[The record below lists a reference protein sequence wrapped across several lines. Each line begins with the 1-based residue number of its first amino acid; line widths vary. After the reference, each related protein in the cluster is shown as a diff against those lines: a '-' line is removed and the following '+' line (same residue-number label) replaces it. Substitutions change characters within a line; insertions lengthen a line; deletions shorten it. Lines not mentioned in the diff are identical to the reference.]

1 MAKTCAG
8 RLAMRI
14 PAPFLVS
21 IFRFQE
27 LQDVAAQI
35 LVLDD
40 VRELPGDVGSIN
52 LDVLLLEVGRFE
64 RDFVQ
69 NLFEDGVEAAGAD
82 IFGLLVHAGGEAG
95 DGSDRVFGDVEL
107 DTFGLQERDV
117 LLDERILRVGQ
128 NTNKIFYLERMQLD
142 ANGKAPL
149 ELGDQIG
156 RLSDVKGT
164 SRDEQDV
171 IRANHAVACV
181 DGGAFD
187 DGQNV
192 ALHAFPRDVR
202 AMAGFAAG
210 NLIDFI
216 DEDDAHLFGALH
228 GHARDL
234 VHVQQLVFFF
244 LDQVFESV
252 GHAHFAFLLL
262 LAEHAGKHVL
272 DVDVHLLDALIG
284 DDFKRGH
291 GALADFEVDHALVE
305 LAFALLEGAFFSCAL
320 GLFTVRGNLGVWSA
334 GRGRRRRR
342 KQEIEHA
349 FFRGLLGAVRDFVEF
364 FLSDHVDG
372 GFHKIADHR
381 FHIAPHVTNFRVF
394 RSFDLDEGA
403 AGEAGQAARDF
414 CLSHAGGANHQNVL
428 GQNVFGDFRRK
439 LLAADS
445 IAQSDGDGALRRGLP
460 GDVFVELGGAFP
472 PRQIIESGEKFL
484 PLDGLG
490 AVASRCVGQFLFGL
504 TGHELLGSFDA
515 RKHLVV
521 FSRRAT
527 RFLPANTSAIR
538 RFFPLDRKSTR
549 LNSSHL
555 VISYA

>member
-1 MAKTCAG
+1 MAKTCTA

-21 IFRFQE
+21 IFQFQE

-40 VRELPGDVGSIN
+40 VRELLGDVGGVN
-52 LDVLLLEVGRFE
+52 LHVLLFEVGRFE

-69 NLFEDGVEAAGAD
+69 NFFEDGVEAAGAD

-95 DGSDRVFGDVEL
+95 DGGDRVFGDVEL

-117 LLDERILRVGQ
+117 LLDERIFRLGQ
-128 NTNKIFYLERMQLD
+128 NTNKIFFLERMQLD

-149 ELGDQIG
+149 KLGDQIG

-181 DGGAFD
+181 NGGAFD

-202 AMAGFAAG
+202 AVAGFAAG

-216 DEDDAHLFGALH
+216 DEDDAHLFGALN

-252 GHAHFAFLLL
+252 GHAHFAFFLL

-272 DVDVHLLDALIG
+272 DVDVHLLDALVG
-284 DDFKRGH
+284 DDFERGH
-291 GALADFEVDHALVE
+291 GAFADFEVHHALIE
-305 LAFALLEGAFFSCAL
+305 LAFAELRAEFFARPLRLLAL
-320 GLFTVRGNLGVWSA
+320 RGNLGFRSA
-334 GRGRRRRR
+334 GRGRRSRR
-342 KQEIEHA
+342 KQQVEHP
-349 FFRGLLGAVRDFVEF
+349 FFRGLLGAVRHFVEF
-364 FLSDHVDG
+364 FLADHVNG
-372 GFHKIADHR
+372 SLNEVAHHRLHVAADVANLR
-381 FHIAPHVTNFRVF
+381 IF
-394 RSFDLDEGA
+394 RSFDLDEWA
-403 AGEAGQAARDF
+403 AGQTRQAARDF
-414 CLSHAGGANHQNVL
+414 RFSHAGGADHQNVL
-428 GQNVFGDFRRK
+428 RQNVFGDFWRK
-439 LLAADS
+439 LLAAHA
-445 IAQSDGDGALRRGLP
+445 IAQGYGHGALCCSLP
-460 GDVFVELGGAFP
+460 DNVFVELQDDFA
-472 PRQIIESGEKFL
+472 RRNVIESREKFL
-484 PLDGLG
+484 SLDGLG
-490 AVASRCVGQFLFGL
+490 AVPSREVNHFFLGL
-504 TGHELLGSFDA
+504 AGHELLGSFDA
-515 RKHLVV
+515 
-521 FSRRAT
+521 
-527 RFLPANTSAIR
+527 
-538 RFFPLDRKSTR
+538 
-549 LNSSHL
+549 
-555 VISYA
+555 